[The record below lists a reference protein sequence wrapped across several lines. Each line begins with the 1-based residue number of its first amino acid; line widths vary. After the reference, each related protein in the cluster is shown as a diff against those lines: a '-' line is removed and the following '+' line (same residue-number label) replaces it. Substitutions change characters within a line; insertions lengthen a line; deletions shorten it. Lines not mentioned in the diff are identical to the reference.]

1 MRLAPLLI
9 LALVTGSALN
19 VGCDRSETP
28 KSTVPKSE
36 SPKPN
41 NAARSATAKGSVVI
55 FKTAEEA
62 RAHVLATKIT
72 GDRFELAISDDFTF
86 AGRPDKEGAGMA
98 IVLDA
103 ILAQDYTVDGFEQ
116 RDGYRV
122 YRYKPFM

>member
-1 MRLAPLLI
+1 M
-9 LALVTGSALN
+9 
-19 VGCDRSETP
+19 
-28 KSTVPKSE
+28 
-36 SPKPN
+36 
-41 NAARSATAKGSVVI
+41 I

-62 RAHVLATKIT
+62 RAHVLAKEIT
-72 GDRFELAISDDFTF
+72 GDRFELAIRDDFTF

-122 YRYKPFM
+122 YRYKPLM

>member
-1 MRLAPLLI
+1 MRRASFLV
-9 LALVTGSALN
+9 LALVTGSASN
-19 VGCDRSETP
+19 VGCDGTETP
-28 KSTVPKSE
+28 KGAVPTSE
-36 SPKPN
+36 SPKVDDS
-41 NAARSATAKGSVVI
+41 ARSATSKGSLVI

-86 AGRPDKEGAGMA
+86 AGRPDKAGAGMA

-103 ILAQDYTVDGFEQ
+103 ILVQDYTVDGFEQ

>member
-9 LALVTGSALN
+9 LALVTGAASH
-19 VGCDRSETP
+19 VGCDRTETT
-28 KSTVPKSE
+28 KSPVPKSE
-36 SPKPN
+36 P
-41 NAARSATAKGSVVI
+41 ATVGGVARSATSKGSLVI

-72 GDRFELAISDDFTF
+72 GDRFELAISEDFTF